1 MLKLLLTTPLV
12 ALPLL
17 MFLLVFLQRIR
28 HANYYSQ
35 GLTRAA
41 GVAQA
46 LLMAAALGC
55 VGLVLQQGPIEGVLF
70 SWFKH
75 AQTVYSFNIRLDL
88 YGSLF
93 LVLTTFISAVIGRF
107 SLNYLAHEE
116 GYYKFFINFYLMQLA
131 LYTLILSDNFYFTLI
146 AWELLGLASV
156 FLISFYQRYTK
167 TVANALFVL
176 GIYKFCDL
184 FLIFSLLRFHHEQHS
199 FLISGHHLPAVSAL
213 FLGALVI
220 ASMGKS
226 ALFPFSKW
234 VPRAMEG
241 PTTSSAIFYGALS
254 IHAGIILLMKFRLLF
269 AEHPTIQA
277 LIFGVG
283 LITVGYASLKSR
295 IQTDVKS
302 TLAYATVVQ
311 VGFIYME
318 FALGWYPVVV
328 FHTLSN
334 ALLKT
339 YQFTRSPS
347 NIHHFHHLEK
357 LNAQRFEPNGVHF
370 ERLLPKA
377 LRIWVYQMIYHNF
390 GLTLLWQ
397 GLLAPGIKA
406 LHKLNRRI
414 ESLNQRTFAYQ
425 PLTFGVAFLTVI
437 LLAFLERL
445 HWLHDIYVAGFLLG
459 GAILFAAVSLIHSTI
474 GQYLS
479 KIKASYFLVSASAVL
494 FFGGR
499 FHYDAT
505 FYFVA
510 NLISLLVLDIFIRTL
525 SQRLD
530 LADIRAYLG
539 VGSRYKYINLM
550 AILILLM
557 LTFTPGFAS
566 FVIFD
571 VVLEDMSQKSQLIM
585 VLFLIANTLNIYS
598 IFGFIF
604 KVIFGE
610 SQTYLSE
617 YPDFTRRERFK
628 LGILIVPMVMAGLLP
643 FIIFH

>member
-1 MLKLLLTTPLV
+1 MFELLFTTPLIGI
-12 ALPLL
+12 PLL
-17 MFLLVFLQRIR
+17 MFLLVLVQRIR
-28 HANYYSQ
+28 HANYYSK
-35 GLTRAA
+35 GLTQVA
-41 GVAQA
+41 GWAQV
-46 LLMAAALGC
+46 LLMGGALGC
-55 VGLVLQQGPIEGVLF
+55 LALVLQQGAIDGVLF

-75 AQTVYSFNIRLDL
+75 AQTVYSFNVHLDL
-88 YGSLF
+88 YGSCF
-93 LVLTTFISAVIGRF
+93 LLLTTFISAVIGRF

-116 GYYKFFINFYLMQLA
+116 GYYKFFLNFYLMQLA
-131 LYTLILSDNFYFTLI
+131 LYTLIISDNFYFTLI

-156 FLISFYQRYTK
+156 FLISFYQRYKK

-199 FLISGHHLPAVSAL
+199 FLISGHHHHVSLL

-254 IHAGIILLMKFRLLF
+254 IHAGIMLLMKFRLLF
-269 AEHPTIQA
+269 AEHPGIQA
-277 LIFGVG
+277 LIFVAG

-357 LNAQRFEPNGVHF
+357 LNAQTFRPNGVHF

-377 LRIWVYQMIYHNF
+377 VRMWTYRLIYHNF

-397 GLLAPGIKA
+397 SLLTPGK
-406 LHKLNRRI
+406 LLLQHLNRAI
-414 ESLNQRTFAYQ
+414 EGLNQRTLAYQ
-425 PLTFGVAFLTVI
+425 PLTFAVALLTVI

-445 HWLHDIYVAGFLLG
+445 HWLHDVYVAGFLLVL
-459 GAILFAAVSLIHSTI
+459 AILLAAVSLIHSTI
-474 GQYLS
+474 HQYLS

-571 VVLEDMSQKSQLIM
+571 VVLEDMSQKSQLVM

-628 LGILIVPMVMAGLLP
+628 LGILIVPMVLAGLLP
-643 FIIFH
+643 FMIFH